1 MGTGFCE
8 KSWKGEGY
16 FMKKETARWIQ
27 KAEEDFNGARILAR
41 NRPPPR
47 DLICFHCQQ
56 SAEKYLKGLLQE
68 LGLPVPRI
76 HNLDDLLTLLLPHDP
91 SLGKLARGLVSL
103 SRYAVD
109 IRYPGKR
116 ASKRQMVAALRQA
129 GHVRRELRGRLAL
142 SP

>member
-1 MGTGFCE
+1 
-8 KSWKGEGY
+8 
-16 FMKKETARWIQ
+16 MKRETARWIQ
-27 KAEEDFNGARILAR
+27 KAEEDFTGAGILAR

-68 LGLPVPRI
+68 LGLSVPRI
-76 HNLDDLLTLLLPHDP
+76 HNLDDLLTLLLPHDS
-91 SLGKLARGLVSL
+91 SLKNLARGLVSL

-116 ASKRQMVAALRQA
+116 ASKRQMLAALRQA
-129 GHVRRELRGRLAL
+129 ERVRRELRARLAL

>member
-1 MGTGFCE
+1 
-8 KSWKGEGY
+8 
-16 FMKKETARWIQ
+16 MKRETALWIQ

-68 LGLPVPRI
+68 LGLSVPRI

-91 SLGKLARGLVSL
+91 SLGKLARSLGSL

-116 ASKRQMVAALRQA
+116 ASKRQMLAALQQA
-129 GHVRRELRGRLAL
+129 KHVRGELRRRLGL